1 MDEAMTNELKRK
13 VLIWVSIALLTG
25 AIGGSFGLYLAFQ
38 HNSMGEFFCP
48 DTGDID
54 LQYSAAMFLLA
65 AIYFAPVVFAIEC
78 ILYGVSLLCLRLFLR
93 LTKSLR
99 EQ

>member
-78 ILYGVSLLCLRLFLR
+78 ILYGVSLLFVRLFVR
-93 LTKSLR
+93 LTRSLR
-99 EQ
+99 KQ

>member
-54 LQYSAAMFLLA
+54 LHYSAAMFLLA

-78 ILYGVSLLCLRLFLR
+78 ISYAVFCLKKKNASITAYCL
-93 LTKSLR
+93 S
-99 EQ
+99 

>member
-1 MDEAMTNELKRK
+1 MTNELKRK

-78 ILYGVSLLCLRLFLR
+78 ILYGVSLLCLRLLR
-93 LTKSLR
+93 RWTRSFR

>member
-1 MDEAMTNELKRK
+1 MTNELKRK

-78 ILYGVSLLCLRLFLR
+78 ILYGVSLLFVRLFVR
-93 LTKSLR
+93 LTRSLR
-99 EQ
+99 KQ